1 MGSMGKGGRSTLL
14 GTGSSGAGSLRV
26 GLSTWGGRGVTG
38 CAGLG
43 GRLLLA
49 VRGCPGPCRV
59 LSSTPG
65 HEMPGRPPS
74 SDDNPKSLQ
83 TLPTAPWGP
92 KCPHPWLRTAAV
104 ESGIKALAKGTSS
117 LQEKPHKAHEGPT
130 VSRRTHAYLRQLL
143 RFRPRKCRVGG
154 PSCKR

>member
-26 GLSTWGGRGVTG
+26 RLSTWGGG
-38 CAGLG
+38 A
-43 GRLLLA
+43 LLA

-59 LSSTPG
+59 LSSIPG

-143 RFRPRKCRVGG
+143 RFRPRKCRAGG